1 MNFNFI
7 TNSWRYLSKILY
19 FIIALYIIALVY
31 LYNVQRE
38 IIYEPDTAKLILA
51 ESYKKYFTEVSID
64 TKDGLKL
71 ISWYAKSVDNKPT
84 ILYFHG
90 SHGSI
95 IDRIDNLIPFVKY
108 GFGLLMLSYRGY
120 GGNQGEISE
129 EGFYKDARAGIKF
142 LLDKNIELP
151 NIILF
156 GESLGTGIAIQM
168 AIEYPA
174 KLLILQSPYTS
185 MVDLAYI
192 KYPMFPNKWFVKDV
206 FDSFSKTQQ
215 INQRTIVI
223 HGLKDQTV
231 PYYMGEKIHT
241 NINNSRLFSDVKAG
255 HGDILTNDMAQKIIK
270 EISQNMKYEDK

>member
-7 TNSWRYLSKILY
+7 KNSWRYLLKILY
-19 FIIALYIIALVY
+19 FIIVLYIIALVY

-38 IIYEPDTAKLILA
+38 MIYEPDTSKLILTK
-51 ESYKKYFTEVSID
+51 SYKKYFTAINID
-64 TKDGLKL
+64 TDDGLKL
-71 ISWYAKSVDNKPT
+71 ISWYAKSVGNKPT

-129 EGFYKDARAGIKF
+129 EGLYKDARAGIKF
-142 LLDKNIELP
+142 LLDKQINLP

-156 GESLGTGIAIQM
+156 GESLGTGVAIQM
-168 AIEYPA
+168 AVEYPV

-185 MVDLAYI
+185 IIDLAYI
-192 KYPMFPNKWFVKDV
+192 KYPMFPNKWLVKDS
-206 FDSFSKTQQ
+206 FDSFSKIPRITQK
-215 INQRTIVI
+215 TIVI

-231 PYYMGEKIHT
+231 PYYMGKKIYT
-241 NINNSRLFSDVKAG
+241 NIKNSRLFSDINTG
-255 HGDILTNDMAQKIIK
+255 HSNILTNDMAQKIIK
-270 EISQNMKYEDK
+270 EILQEYEDK